1 MPCVLALASP
11 LSALVLSVPHWLAPS
26 LSLTS
31 LLCLSPQFLP
41 AASPHT
47 RSCFAPYH
55 VPFLFP
61 SISHFFFSSSILL
74 IPSSNCSVCSTV
86 NHFLPWAVL
95 TDAHS
100 YFISWCIGVKFILQ
114 STAQESY
121 SPETSWYNLTLV
133 NVNLVYHMYLTH
145 QCSHP
150 KARYAGGR
158 WLFM

>member
-11 LSALVLSVPHWLAPS
+11 LSALVLSVSHWLAPS

-41 AASPHT
+41 AVSPHT
-47 RSCFAPYH
+47 RSCFAPCQ

-61 SISHFFFSSSILL
+61 SSSHLFSPSLLL
-74 IPSSNCSVCSTV
+74 IPSSNCSVCSTI

-95 TDAHS
+95 TGAHS

-114 STAQESY
+114 RKKSSGKLFSRNVLVQFN
-121 SPETSWYNLTLV
+121 TSE
-133 NVNLVYHMYLTH
+133 
-145 QCSHP
+145 C
-150 KARYAGGR
+150 
-158 WLFM
+158 